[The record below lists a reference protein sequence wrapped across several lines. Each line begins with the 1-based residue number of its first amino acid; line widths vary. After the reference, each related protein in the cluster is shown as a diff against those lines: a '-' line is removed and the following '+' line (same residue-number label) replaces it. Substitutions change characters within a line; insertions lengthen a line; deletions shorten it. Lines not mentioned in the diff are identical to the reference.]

1 MPRAKPSEQLFPVAY
16 RLTRTQ
22 IRKVQEMGGV
32 AWLRNLISATQ
43 KSRHGRDPVQYI
55 RDIARRN
62 AHIVS
67 SPSSSRS
74 MADYYNLSIKRV
86 QQIRRE
92 HRNA

>member
-1 MPRAKPSEQLFPVAY
+1 MPRAKPPEQLIPVYY

-32 AWLRNLISATQ
+32 AWLRELISKTQ
-43 KSRHGRDPVQYI
+43 KSRHGRDPVQHI
-55 RDIARRN
+55 RDVARRN
-62 AHIVS
+62 ADIVNSPAS
-67 SPSSSRS
+67 SQS
-74 MADYYNLSIKRV
+74 MADFYNLSIKRV